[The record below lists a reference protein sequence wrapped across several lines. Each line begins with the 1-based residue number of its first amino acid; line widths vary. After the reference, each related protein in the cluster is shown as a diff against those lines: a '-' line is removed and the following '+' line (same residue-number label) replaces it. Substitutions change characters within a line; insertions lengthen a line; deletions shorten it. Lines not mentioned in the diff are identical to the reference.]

1 MAQSRPVVTGGMR
14 MRGLSVV
21 ASAYHSPMRSTP
33 SLLHGDTPLDE
44 VAADLRRRD
53 WTTVAIDPAHALL
66 LGAADE
72 ARTHLQALRL
82 RPAST
87 GRDRGVRLAGLRG
100 DDTLWLDDPACGPA
114 AGALL
119 LALDGLRSGLNERL
133 TLGLAS
139 VEAHFAH
146 YPVGAGYARHVDG
159 FQRDDA
165 RVLSLVL
172 YLNRDW
178 PADGG
183 GALRLHLPEGP
194 HDIAPRQGTLALFL
208 SAGVEHE
215 VMPAAQ
221 PRFSVAAW
229 FRQRPRPA

>member
-1 MAQSRPVVTGGMR
+1 M
-14 MRGLSVV
+14 L
-21 ASAYHSPMRSTP
+21 STP

-53 WTTVAIDPAHALL
+53 WTTLAIDPGHALL
-66 LGAADE
+66 LGAASE
-72 ARTHLQALRL
+72 ARGHLDGLRL
-82 RPAST
+82 RAAST
-87 GRDRGVRLAGLRG
+87 GRNDGLRLAGLRG
-100 DDTLWLDDPACGPA
+100 DDSLWLDDPACGPA
-114 AGALL
+114 ATALL
-119 LALDGLRSGLNERL
+119 LALDALRSGLNQRL

-146 YPVGAGYARHVDG
+146 YPVGAGYARHLDG

-178 PADGG
+178 PAAGG
-183 GALRLHLPEGP
+183 GALRLHLPAGP
-194 HDIAPRQGTLALFL
+194 HDIAPNQGTLAIFL

-215 VMPAAQ
+215 VMPATQA
-221 PRFSVAAW
+221 RFSVAAW
-229 FRQRPRPA
+229 FRQRPRPV

>member
-1 MAQSRPVVTGGMR
+1 MAFSVWTG
-14 MRGLSVV
+14 
-21 ASAYHSPMRSTP
+21 AYHSPMRSTP

-44 VAADLRRRD
+44 VAAHLRLRD
-53 WTTVAIDPAHALL
+53 WATLAIDPGHPLL
-66 LGAADE
+66 VAAASE
-72 ARTHLQALRL
+72 AREHQLTLRL

-87 GRDRGVRLAGLRG
+87 GREDGLRLAGHRG
-100 DDTLWLDDPACGPA
+100 DDTLWLDSPACGAA
-114 AGALL
+114 AGDLL
-119 LALDGLRSGLNERL
+119 LAFDGLRDGLNRRL

-139 VEAHFAH
+139 VEAHYAH

-159 FQRDDA
+159 FRLDDA

-178 PADGG
+178 PTDAGG
-183 GALRLHLPEGP
+183 ELRLHLPEGRR
-194 HDIAPRQGTLALFL
+194 DIAPMQGTLAIFL

-215 VMPAAQ
+215 VMAATL
-221 PRFSVAAW
+221 PRYSVAAW